1 MRTVVAALVLPALLA
16 MIGLSGCA
24 VARSD
29 VTFNPYA
36 PNGPDGSILDKAEKF
51 MDAPFDAINKFD
63 SRFERTVY

>member
-24 VARSD
+24 VTRSD
-29 VTFNPYA
+29 ATYNPYA
-36 PNGPDGSILDKAEKF
+36 PNGPDGSIFDKAEEF
-51 MDAPFDAINKFD
+51 MDAPFDRIDKFD

>member
-36 PNGPDGSILDKAEKF
+36 PNGSDASIIDKAEDF
-51 MDAPFDAINKFD
+51 MDAPFDGMDMFD